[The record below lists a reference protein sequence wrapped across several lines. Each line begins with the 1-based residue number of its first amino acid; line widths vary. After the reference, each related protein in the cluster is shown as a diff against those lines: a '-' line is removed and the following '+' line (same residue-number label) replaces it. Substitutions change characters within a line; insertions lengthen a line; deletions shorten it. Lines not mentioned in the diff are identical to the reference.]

1 MTEKNSFTL
10 DFIGIGAE
18 KSGTTWI
25 AECLNNHPEA
35 YVPAEK
41 ELYFFNEYDPHYL
54 KVKNFRYDRGLE
66 WYKKQF
72 APNNAGDKIGEITP
86 TYLYCEKAAERIK
99 KNFPNIKIIA
109 VLREPT
115 ARAFS
120 QYIHDKRIGLIK
132 NISFEDAIGLHDNY
146 VEKGYYFKYLSVYY
160 RVFPRENILVLLHDD
175 IKTDPKKTIQ
185 RVYQFLR
192 LKNIN
197 HVPEQLFKKSNASAK
212 SRIPILNYFMIHT
225 EYFLK
230 NKKLFPVL
238 RLLEVT
244 GVRKLALRLRDLN
257 STPLTEYPTIRA
269 DTKKY
274 LKNIYKDDIKKLKKL
289 LNRDLKEWENA

>member
-1 MTEKNSFTL
+1 MAEKNSFVL
-10 DFIGIGAE
+10 DFIGVGAE

-54 KVKNFRYDRGLE
+54 KVKNFRYGRGME
-66 WYKKQF
+66 WYKKKF
-72 APNNAGDKIGEITP
+72 KSCNAGDKIGEITP

-99 KNFPNIKIIA
+99 KSFPDTKII
-109 VLREPT
+109 VILREPV

-132 NISFEDAIGLHDNY
+132 DTSFEEAIKLHDNY
-146 VEKGYYFKYLSVYY
+146 IEKGYYFKYLSVYY
-160 RVFPRENILVLLHDD
+160 GIFPSENILVLLNDD
-175 IKTDPKKTIQ
+175 IKKDPKKTIQ
-185 RVYQFLR
+185 RIYQFLW
-192 LKNIN
+192 LNDVGYI
-197 HVPEQLFKKSNASAK
+197 PEQLFKKSNASAK
-212 SRIPILNYFMIHT
+212 SRIPTLNYFMIHA

-230 NKKLFPVL
+230 NKKLFPIL
-238 RLLEVT
+238 KILEIT
-244 GVRKLALRLRDLN
+244 GIRKLALRLRDLN
-257 STPLTEYPTIRA
+257 STPLSEYPTIKT

-274 LKNIYKDDIKKLKKL
+274 LKNIYKDDIKKLEKL
-289 LNRDLKEWENA
+289 LNRSLKEWEDV